1 MPVRRIEEPK
11 IEEVV
16 KKIDPLQEPN
26 MVTKDDILG
35 VAIPKKSDME
45 FAKYSQ
51 KLAEDI
57 ETGLKFNI
65 AITKTR
71 R

>member
-1 MPVRRIEEPK
+1 MAVRRIEEPK
-11 IEEVV
+11 IEDIA
-16 KKIDPLQEPN
+16 KQTDPLQEPN

-35 VAIPKKSDME
+35 VAIPKRSDAM
-45 FAKYSQ
+45 FAKYSS
-51 KLAEDI
+51 KLAE
-57 ETGLKFNI
+57 EPESGLKFNI